1 MNAGI
6 AGGLHEYSLPAELI
20 VAAIERRA
28 ERVLEFTL
36 VAPDPM
42 MRLPLWLPGAHVRV
56 HLASGLS
63 RSYSL
68 VGEPDGS
75 VYRIAVALDRDSRGA
90 SSHLHQSVAVGDRL
104 RVDPPAN
111 SFRLVDGTPCVFVA
125 GGIGIT
131 PFVSMIRQMSRQ
143 GRSWRLLYA
152 ARRRGEAAYL
162 DTFDQ
167 LAQAGADRVEGIE
180 ASLADQRSAVAIESR
195 AHEAV
200 VQTWFDDQY
209 GGATPD
215 LSAFLASAPLEWHLY
230 CCGPAPMIDAFLAA
244 THDRPTGQVH
254 LEYFRAEGETGSA
267 RSFVVELARSGR
279 RVQVPAGSSILD
291 ALMMEG
297 IDAPYSCYEGL
308 CGTCETRV
316 LEGVPEHRDQL
327 LTDKAR
333 ASNQTVIIC
342 RSGSLTPRLV
352 LDL

>member
-1 MNAGI
+1 
-6 AGGLHEYSLPAELI
+6 
-20 VAAIERRA
+20 
-28 ERVLEFTL
+28 
-36 VAPDPM
+36 
-42 MRLPLWLPGAHVRV
+42 VRV

-75 VYRIAVALDRDSRGA
+75 AYRIAVALDRDSRGG
-90 SSHLHQSVAVGDRL
+90 SRHLHQSVAVGDRL
-104 RVDPPAN
+104 RVDPPAS
-111 SFRLVDGTPCVFVA
+111 SFRLVDGTPCAFVA

-131 PFVSMIRQMSRQ
+131 PFVSMIDQMSRQ
-143 GRSWRLLYA
+143 GRTWRLLYA
-152 ARRRGEAAYL
+152 ARRAGEAAYL
-162 DTFDQ
+162 DTFGR
-167 LAQAGADRVEGIE
+167 LPQAGTECAERLEGPHADR
-180 ASLADQRSAVAIESR
+180 RPAVAIESA
-195 AHEAV
+195 AHEAA
-200 VQTWFDDQY
+200 VQAWFDDQH
-209 GGATPD
+209 GGTCPD
-215 LSAFLASAPLEWHLY
+215 LSAFLASVPLEWHLY

-244 THDRPTGQVH
+244 TRDRPAGQVH